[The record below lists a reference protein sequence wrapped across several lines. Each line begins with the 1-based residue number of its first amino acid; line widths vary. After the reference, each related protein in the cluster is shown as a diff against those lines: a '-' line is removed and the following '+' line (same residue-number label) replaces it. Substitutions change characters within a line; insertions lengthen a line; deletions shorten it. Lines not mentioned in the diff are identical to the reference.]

1 MENCNKEKKKKTIFE
16 EIYENYKTNATD
28 FKELEIKN
36 NKKKTFLKV
45 MKPLKKKFERK
56 KGRKLKDDAT
66 ELDSDERIH
75 SRLNSDNIKRKIKT
89 HFHCFIISFL
99 NLMIKKEWE
108 GNQKFKLK
116 KMDSEITQNITIAY
130 NRKLLNTPIKEILK
144 KVSNKFNDHLSNEKI
159 LSKIPPSKDEINH
172 LLNCTYKEM
181 YEKYYLTSR
190 NELFKNE
197 KENNSF
203 EYHLSK
209 IKNKFGNEYMEKYK
223 NNAENFV
230 DFFQNGKMR
239 KKKSNSS
246 FYKENENSEINNINS
261 NNLTNKNTISD
272 NPIVFLTKCV
282 EEKNN

>member
-1 MENCNKEKKKKTIFE
+1 MENFNKENKKKTIFE

-130 NRKLLNTPIKEILK
+130 K
-144 KVSNKFNDHLSNEKI
+144 
-159 LSKIPPSKDEINH
+159 
-172 LLNCTYKEM
+172 M

>member
-1 MENCNKEKKKKTIFE
+1 MENFNNENKKKTIFE
-16 EIYENYKTNATD
+16 EIYENYKTNITD

-159 LSKIPPSKDEINH
+159 LSKIPPSKDEINQ

-190 NELFKNE
+190 NDLFKNE

-203 EYHLSK
+203 ENHLLK
-209 IKNKFGNEYMEKYK
+209 IKNKFGNDYMEKYK
-223 NNAENFV
+223 KNAVNFIQ
-230 DFFQNGKMR
+230 FFLKCRER
-239 KKKSNSS
+239 KKKPLSSNFDDSS
-246 FYKENENSEINNINS
+246 ESNVNYNEFNISVSTNS
-261 NNLTNKNTISD
+261 NNSNSLIFVTKLED
-272 NPIVFLTKCV
+272 N
-282 EEKNN
+282 